1 MDLQIGGKISLKLGD
16 DPQKVEGILVG
27 AEEPNFIIVR
37 LIKESNSPSI
47 AEGQSY
53 AATYMSMGTIYRVH
67 NSVLG
72 FLKKLNLLVLSYP
85 VTYEQDNLRREP
97 RINCSIPATAKI
109 DKNALKGLIT
119 DISSNGCQFIVKI
132 PTTFRLYSISVLKD
146 IDLSSG
152 HAGEPRTPPTSKVR
166 SAIPILMSSK
176 LHWELNSIPLEDQTS
191 SQLTDFIKNL
201 RMAQ

>member
-16 DPQKVEGILVG
+16 DPQKVEGLLVG
-27 AEEPNFIIVR
+27 AEEPHFIIVR
-37 LIKESNSPSI
+37 LVKPSNSPSI

-146 IDLSSG
+146 IDLSLAMLGS
-152 HAGEPRTPPTSKVR
+152 ADPTSLKGKVR
-166 SAIPILMSSK
+166 NTNIDEFKIALGIEFDS
-176 LHWELNSIPLEDQTS
+176 LEDQTS

-201 RMAQ
+201 RMSQ

>member
-27 AEEPNFIIVR
+27 AEEPHFIIVR
-37 LIKESNSPSI
+37 LIKSSNSPSI

-146 IDLSSG
+146 IDLSLAMLGS
-152 HAGEPRTPPTSKVR
+152 ADPTQPQR
-166 SAIPILMSSK
+166 
-176 LHWELNSIPLEDQTS
+176 
-191 SQLTDFIKNL
+191 
-201 RMAQ
+201 